1 MKYARWRLLEG
12 SQRRDL
18 KVPDSSGYKYLVK
31 MEFQVDG
38 PVDKPDV
45 VGAIFG
51 QTEGLFG
58 PELDLNELQRNWRI
72 GRIEI
77 TLRRSDS
84 RALGEVYIPT
94 NTDIAEAALIAAA
107 LETIDKVGPYQSRF
121 KLKEIEDVRAA
132 RRKQVVERAKEI
144 IKEWSSKAISEG
156 EDALKEVYDA
166 LKPTK
171 LVYYGPE
178 QLPAGPGIY
187 DSDTVIVVE
196 GRADV
201 LNMLR
206 AGIENVVAIGG
217 ARGVPDSIVQLGK
230 SKKLMAFLDGDRG
243 GDMILRDLQ
252 SKVDLVKVFR
262 APSGREVEEL
272 TPEEIRRI
280 IREEAA
286 PPRPAAVQ
294 PPQPRAQLPP
304 DLQRVA
310 TELLKDLEGS
320 LEAVLLDQSLSQI
333 SRVPVSKLY
342 QTLQDSNGIRAAVFD
357 GIVTQRLVDAA
368 AAKGIEFLIGSRIAD
383 GVKAPENLKV
393 ATFADLKP
401 LEVQAAGGQ

>member
-1 MKYARWRLLEG
+1 
-12 SQRRDL
+12 
-18 KVPDSSGYKYLVK
+18 VPDSSGYKYLVK

-58 PELDLNELQRNWRI
+58 PELDLNELQKNWRI

-77 TLRRSDS
+77 NLRRSDS
-84 RALGEVYIPT
+84 RAFGEVYIPA
-94 NTDIAEAALIAAA
+94 NTDVAEAALIAAA
-107 LETIDKVGPYQSRF
+107 LETIDKVGPYQARF
-121 KLKEIEDVRAA
+121 RLKEMEDIRAL
-132 RRKQVVERAKEI
+132 RRKQVIERAKEI
-144 IKEWSSKAISEG
+144 LKDWSSKAISEG

-166 LKPTK
+166 LKPSK

-178 QLPAGPGIY
+178 QLPAGPGVY

-206 AGIENVVAIGG
+206 AGIENTVAIGG
-217 ARGVPDSIVQLGK
+217 ARGVPDSITQLAK

-252 SKVDLVKVFR
+252 SKVDLVKVYR

-280 IREEAA
+280 LREEAPPTPAPAPAAPA
-286 PPRPAAVQ
+286 PPAPA
-294 PPQPRAQLPP
+294 PPQLPP
-304 DLQRVA
+304 DLQKAASDLV
-310 TELLKDLEGS
+310 KGLEGT
-320 LEAVLLDQSLSQI
+320 LEAVLLDQSSSQI

-342 QTLQDSNGIRAAVFD
+342 QAIQEANGVKAVVFD

-368 AAKGIEFLIGSRIAD
+368 AARGVEFLIGSRVAD
-383 GVKAPENLKV
+383 GVKVPGGVKV
-393 ATFADLKP
+393 LTFAAIKP
-401 LEVQAAGGQ
+401 LEAQATGGQ

>member
-1 MKYARWRLLEG
+1 M
-12 SQRRDL
+12 
-18 KVPDSSGYKYLVK
+18 PDSSGYKYLVK

-58 PELDLNELQRNWRI
+58 PELDLNELQKNWRI

-77 TLRRSDS
+77 NLRRSDS
-84 RALGEVYIPT
+84 RAFGEVYIPA
-94 NTDIAEAALIAAA
+94 NTDVAEAALIAAA
-107 LETIDKVGPYQSRF
+107 LETIDKVGPYQARF
-121 KLKEIEDVRAA
+121 RLKEMEDIRAL
-132 RRKQVVERAKEI
+132 RRKQVIERAKEI
-144 IKEWSSKAISEG
+144 LKDWSSKAISEG

-166 LKPTK
+166 LKPSK

-178 QLPAGPGIY
+178 QLPAGPGVY

-206 AGIENVVAIGG
+206 AGIENTVAIGG
-217 ARGVPDSIVQLGK
+217 ARGVPDSITQLAK

-252 SKVDLVKVFR
+252 SKVDLVKVYR

-280 IREEAA
+280 LREEAPPTPAPAPAAPA
-286 PPRPAAVQ
+286 PPAPA
-294 PPQPRAQLPP
+294 PPQLPP
-304 DLQRVA
+304 DLQKAASDLV
-310 TELLKDLEGS
+310 KGLEGT
-320 LEAVLLDQSLSQI
+320 LEAVLLDQSSSQI

-342 QTLQDSNGIRAAVFD
+342 QAIQEANGVKAVVFD

-368 AAKGIEFLIGSRIAD
+368 AARGVEFLIGSRVAD
-383 GVKAPENLKV
+383 GVKVPGGVKV
-393 ATFADLKP
+393 LTFAAIKP
-401 LEVQAAGGQ
+401 LEAQATGGQ

>member
-1 MKYARWRLLEG
+1 M
-12 SQRRDL
+12 
-18 KVPDSSGYKYLVK
+18 PDSSGYKYLVK

-58 PELDLNELQRNWRI
+58 PELDLNELQKNWRI

-77 TLRRSDS
+77 NLRRSDS
-84 RALGEVYIPT
+84 RAFGEVYIPA
-94 NTDIAEAALIAAA
+94 NTDVAEAALIAAA
-107 LETIDKVGPYQSRF
+107 LETIDKVGPYQARF
-121 KLKEIEDVRAA
+121 RLKEMEDIRAL
-132 RRKQVVERAKEI
+132 RRKQVIERAKEI
-144 IKEWSSKAISEG
+144 LKDWSSKAISEG

-166 LKPTK
+166 LKPSK

-178 QLPAGPGIY
+178 QLPAGPGVY

-206 AGIENVVAIGG
+206 AGIENTVAIGG
-217 ARGVPDSIVQLGK
+217 ARGVPDSITQLAK

-252 SKVDLVKVFR
+252 SKVDLVKVYR

-280 IREEAA
+280 LREEAPPTPAPAPAAPAPA
-286 PPRPAAVQ
+286 PP
-294 PPQPRAQLPP
+294 QLPP
-304 DLQRVA
+304 DLQKAASDLV
-310 TELLKDLEGS
+310 KGLEGT
-320 LEAVLLDQSLSQI
+320 LEAVLLDQSSSQI

-342 QTLQDSNGIRAAVFD
+342 QAIQEANGVKAVVFD

-368 AAKGIEFLIGSRIAD
+368 AARGVEFLIGSRVAD
-383 GVKAPENLKV
+383 GVKVPGGVKV
-393 ATFADLKP
+393 LTFAAIKP
-401 LEVQAAGGQ
+401 LEAQATGGQ

>member
-1 MKYARWRLLEG
+1 
-12 SQRRDL
+12 
-18 KVPDSSGYKYLVK
+18 VPDSSGYKYLVK

-58 PELDLNELQRNWRI
+58 PELDLNELQKNWRI

-77 TLRRSDS
+77 NLRRSDS
-84 RALGEVYIPT
+84 RAFGEVYIPA
-94 NTDIAEAALIAAA
+94 NTDVAEAALIAAA
-107 LETIDKVGPYQSRF
+107 LETIDKVGPYQARF
-121 KLKEIEDVRAA
+121 RLKEMEDIRAL
-132 RRKQVVERAKEI
+132 RRKQVIERAKEI
-144 IKEWSSKAISEG
+144 LKDWSSKAISEG

-166 LKPTK
+166 LKPSK

-178 QLPAGPGIY
+178 QLPAGPGVY

-206 AGIENVVAIGG
+206 AGIENTVAIGG
-217 ARGVPDSIVQLGK
+217 ARGVPDSITQLAK

-252 SKVDLVKVFR
+252 SKVDLVKVYR

-280 IREEAA
+280 LREEAPPTPAAPAPA
-286 PPRPAAVQ
+286 PP
-294 PPQPRAQLPP
+294 QLPP
-304 DLQRVA
+304 DLQKAASDLV
-310 TELLKDLEGS
+310 KGLEGT
-320 LEAVLLDQSLSQI
+320 LEAVLLDQSSSQI

-342 QTLQDSNGIRAAVFD
+342 QAIQEANGVKAVVFD

-368 AAKGIEFLIGSRIAD
+368 AARGVEFLIGSRVAD
-383 GVKAPENLKV
+383 GVKVPGGVKV
-393 ATFADLKP
+393 LTFAAIKP
-401 LEVQAAGGQ
+401 LEAQATGGQ

>member
-1 MKYARWRLLEG
+1 
-12 SQRRDL
+12 
-18 KVPDSSGYKYLVK
+18 

-58 PELDLNELQRNWRI
+58 PELDLNELQKNWRI

-77 TLRRSDS
+77 NLRRSDS
-84 RALGEVYIPT
+84 RAFGEVYIPA
-94 NTDIAEAALIAAA
+94 NTDVAEAALIAAA
-107 LETIDKVGPYQSRF
+107 LETIDKVGPYQARF
-121 KLKEIEDVRAA
+121 RLKEMEDIRAL
-132 RRKQVVERAKEI
+132 RRKQVIERAKEI
-144 IKEWSSKAISEG
+144 LKDWSSKAISEG

-166 LKPTK
+166 LKPSK

-178 QLPAGPGIY
+178 QLPAGPGVY

-206 AGIENVVAIGG
+206 AGIENTVAIGG
-217 ARGVPDSIVQLGK
+217 ARGVPDSITQLAK

-252 SKVDLVKVFR
+252 SKVDLVKVYR

-280 IREEAA
+280 LREEAPPTPAPAAPA
-286 PPRPAAVQ
+286 PPAPA
-294 PPQPRAQLPP
+294 PPQLPP
-304 DLQRVA
+304 DLQKAASDLV
-310 TELLKDLEGS
+310 KGLEGT
-320 LEAVLLDQSLSQI
+320 LEAVLLDQSSSQI

-342 QTLQDSNGIRAAVFD
+342 QAIQEANGVKAVVFD

-368 AAKGIEFLIGSRIAD
+368 AARGVEFLIGSRVAD
-383 GVKAPENLKV
+383 GVKVPGGVKV
-393 ATFADLKP
+393 LTFAAIKP
-401 LEVQAAGGQ
+401 LEAQATGGQ

>member
-1 MKYARWRLLEG
+1 
-12 SQRRDL
+12 
-18 KVPDSSGYKYLVK
+18 VPDSSGYKYLVK

-58 PELDLNELQRNWRI
+58 PELDLNELQKNWRI

-77 TLRRSDS
+77 NLRRSDS
-84 RALGEVYIPT
+84 RAFGEVYIPA
-94 NTDIAEAALIAAA
+94 NTDVAEAALIAAA
-107 LETIDKVGPYQSRF
+107 LETIEKVGPYQARF
-121 KLKEIEDVRAA
+121 RLKEMEDIRAL
-132 RRKQVVERAKEI
+132 RRKQVIERAKEI
-144 IKEWSSKAISEG
+144 LKDWSSKAISEG

-166 LKPTK
+166 LKPSK

-178 QLPAGPGIY
+178 QLPAGPGVY

-206 AGIENVVAIGG
+206 AGIENTVAIGG
-217 ARGVPDSIVQLGK
+217 ARGVPDSITQLAK

-252 SKVDLVKVFR
+252 SKVDLVKVYR

-280 IREEAA
+280 LREEAPPTPAPAPAAPA
-286 PPRPAAVQ
+286 PPAPA
-294 PPQPRAQLPP
+294 PPQLPP
-304 DLQRVA
+304 DLQKAASDLV
-310 TELLKDLEGS
+310 KGLEGT
-320 LEAVLLDQSLSQI
+320 LEAVLLDQSSSQI

-342 QTLQDSNGIRAAVFD
+342 QAIQEANGVKAVVFD

-368 AAKGIEFLIGSRIAD
+368 AARGVEFLIGSRVAD
-383 GVKAPENLKV
+383 GVKVPGGVKV
-393 ATFADLKP
+393 LTFAAIKP
-401 LEVQAAGGQ
+401 LEAQATGGQ

>member
-1 MKYARWRLLEG
+1 
-12 SQRRDL
+12 
-18 KVPDSSGYKYLVK
+18 VPDSSGYKYLVK

-58 PELDLNELQRNWRI
+58 PELDLNELQKNWRI

-77 TLRRSDS
+77 NLRRSDS
-84 RALGEVYIPT
+84 RAFGEVYIPA
-94 NTDIAEAALIAAA
+94 NTDVAEAALIAAA
-107 LETIDKVGPYQSRF
+107 LETIDKVGPYQARF
-121 KLKEIEDVRAA
+121 RLKEMEDIRAL
-132 RRKQVVERAKEI
+132 RRKQVIERAKEI
-144 IKEWSSKAISEG
+144 LKDWSSKAISEG

-166 LKPTK
+166 LKPSK

-178 QLPAGPGIY
+178 QLPAGPGVY

-206 AGIENVVAIGG
+206 AGIENTVAIGG
-217 ARGVPDSIVQLGK
+217 ARGVPDSITQLAK

-252 SKVDLVKVFR
+252 SKVDLVKVYR

-280 IREEAA
+280 LREEAPPTPA
-286 PPRPAAVQ
+286 PAPRGPGAAPAASRPSEGRVG
-294 PPQPRAQLPP
+294 PREGPRGDARGGPARP
-304 DLQRVA
+304 VVVADLQGPGQQALPGDPGGER
-310 TELLKDLEGS
+310 G
-320 LEAVLLDQSLSQI
+320 Q
-333 SRVPVSKLY
+333 
-342 QTLQDSNGIRAAVFD
+342 G
-357 GIVTQRLVDAA
+357 GRL
-368 AAKGIEFLIGSRIAD
+368 
-383 GVKAPENLKV
+383 
-393 ATFADLKP
+393 
-401 LEVQAAGGQ
+401 

>member
-1 MKYARWRLLEG
+1 
-12 SQRRDL
+12 
-18 KVPDSSGYKYLVK
+18 

-58 PELDLNELQRNWRI
+58 PELDLNELQKNWRI

-77 TLRRSDS
+77 NLRRSDS
-84 RALGEVYIPT
+84 RAFGEVYIPA
-94 NTDIAEAALIAAA
+94 NTDVAEAALIAAA
-107 LETIDKVGPYQSRF
+107 LETIDKVGPYQARF
-121 KLKEIEDVRAA
+121 RLKEMEDIRAL
-132 RRKQVVERAKEI
+132 RRKQVIERAKEI
-144 IKEWSSKAISEG
+144 LKDWSSKAISEG

-166 LKPTK
+166 LKPSK

-178 QLPAGPGIY
+178 QLPAGPGVY

-206 AGIENVVAIGG
+206 AGIENTVAIGG
-217 ARGVPDSIVQLGK
+217 ARGVPDSITQLAK

-252 SKVDLVKVFR
+252 SKVDLVKVYR

-280 IREEAA
+280 LREEAPPTPAPAPAAPA
-286 PPRPAAVQ
+286 PPAPA
-294 PPQPRAQLPP
+294 PPQLPP
-304 DLQRVA
+304 DLQKAASDLV
-310 TELLKDLEGS
+310 KGLEGT
-320 LEAVLLDQSLSQI
+320 LEAVLLDQSSSQI

-342 QTLQDSNGIRAAVFD
+342 QAIQEANGVKAVVFD

-368 AAKGIEFLIGSRIAD
+368 AARGVEFLIGSRVAD
-383 GVKAPENLKV
+383 GVKVPGGVKV
-393 ATFADLKP
+393 LTFAAIKP
-401 LEVQAAGGQ
+401 LEAQATGGQ

>member
-1 MKYARWRLLEG
+1 M
-12 SQRRDL
+12 
-18 KVPDSSGYKYLVK
+18 PDSSGYKYLVK

-58 PELDLNELQRNWRI
+58 PELDLNELQKNWRI

-77 TLRRSDS
+77 NLRRSDS
-84 RALGEVYIPT
+84 RAFGEVYIPA
-94 NTDIAEAALIAAA
+94 NTDVAEAALIAAA
-107 LETIDKVGPYQSRF
+107 LETIEKVGPYQARF
-121 KLKEIEDVRAA
+121 RLKEMEDIRAL
-132 RRKQVVERAKEI
+132 RRKQVIERAKEI
-144 IKEWSSKAISEG
+144 LKDWSSKAISEG

-166 LKPTK
+166 LKPSK

-178 QLPAGPGIY
+178 QLPAGPGVY

-206 AGIENVVAIGG
+206 AGIENTVAIGG
-217 ARGVPDSIVQLGK
+217 ARGVPDSITQLAK

-252 SKVDLVKVFR
+252 SKVDLVKVYR

-280 IREEAA
+280 LREEAPPTPAPAPAAPA
-286 PPRPAAVQ
+286 PPAPA
-294 PPQPRAQLPP
+294 PPQLPP
-304 DLQRVA
+304 DLQKAASDLV
-310 TELLKDLEGS
+310 KGLEGT
-320 LEAVLLDQSLSQI
+320 LEAVLLDQSSSQI

-342 QTLQDSNGIRAAVFD
+342 QAIQEANGVKAVVFD

-368 AAKGIEFLIGSRIAD
+368 AARGVEFLIGSRVAD
-383 GVKAPENLKV
+383 GVKVPGGVKV
-393 ATFADLKP
+393 LTFAAIKP
-401 LEVQAAGGQ
+401 LEAQATGGQ

>member
-1 MKYARWRLLEG
+1 
-12 SQRRDL
+12 
-18 KVPDSSGYKYLVK
+18 VPDSSGYKYLVK

-58 PELDLNELQRNWRI
+58 PELDLNELQKNWRI

-77 TLRRSDS
+77 NLRRSDS
-84 RALGEVYIPT
+84 RAFGEVYIPA
-94 NTDIAEAALIAAA
+94 NTDVAEAALIAAA
-107 LETIDKVGPYQSRF
+107 LETIDKVGPYQARF
-121 KLKEIEDVRAA
+121 RLKEMEDIRAL
-132 RRKQVVERAKEI
+132 RRKQVIERAKEI
-144 IKEWSSKAISEG
+144 LKDWSSKAISEG

-166 LKPTK
+166 LKPSK

-178 QLPAGPGIY
+178 QLPAGPGVY

-206 AGIENVVAIGG
+206 AGIENTVAIGG
-217 ARGVPDSIVQLGK
+217 ARGVPDSITQLAK

-252 SKVDLVKVFR
+252 SKVDLVKVYR

-280 IREEAA
+280 LREEAPPTPAPAPAAPAPA
-286 PPRPAAVQ
+286 PP
-294 PPQPRAQLPP
+294 QLPP
-304 DLQRVA
+304 DLQKAASDLV
-310 TELLKDLEGS
+310 KGLEGT
-320 LEAVLLDQSLSQI
+320 LEAVLLDQSSSQI

-342 QTLQDSNGIRAAVFD
+342 QAIQEANGVKAVVFD

-368 AAKGIEFLIGSRIAD
+368 AARGVEFLIGSRVAD
-383 GVKAPENLKV
+383 GVKVPGGVKV
-393 ATFADLKP
+393 LTFAAIKP
-401 LEVQAAGGQ
+401 LEAQATGGQ